1 MGLCICVP
9 LALRL
14 LYFQSNQI
22 KFTLFSSIT
31 VFHDISKQIQQRA
44 RIGKIFARWHLA
56 ITHMAV
62 VKDGLPAILPILT
75 EIINSSLLTS
85 VFPSPW
91 KESEIVPIL
100 KDGGDPEVANEN
112 RPVSLLPALSKI
124 CERVALN
131 QFTEYAIRRNCLSG
145 HQSGNKKRHSTE
157 TLNIIF

>member
-1 MGLCICVP
+1 
-9 LALRL
+9 
-14 LYFQSNQI
+14 
-22 KFTLFSSIT
+22 
-31 VFHDISKQIQQRA
+31 
-44 RIGKIFARWHLA
+44 
-56 ITHMAV
+56 MAV
-62 VKDGLPAILPILT
+62 VKDALPAIHPILT

-145 HQSGNKKRHSTE
+145 HQSVGIRNDIRQRHS
-157 TLNIIF
+157 IF